1 MSLGVCRDEYLKGT
15 LSLCLPVA
23 SREQVRSWGFNH
35 PDSLP
40 FTQLQARLG
49 PERWK
54 ELEEGHHGKEAREFT
69 ERKLAE
75 LDKYD
80 EMVERMECLQDDVES
95 GKMTIEAFVAVFR
108 ESNGFG
114 KA

>member
-1 MSLGVCRDEYLKGT
+1 MWLHMVL
-15 LSLCLPVA
+15 
-23 SREQVRSWGFNH
+23 SWGFNH

-40 FTQLQARLG
+40 FSQLQAHLG
-49 PERWK
+49 PRRWK

-69 ERKLAE
+69 KRKVAE

-80 EMVERMECLQDDVES
+80 EVVERMECLQDDVES
-95 GKMTIEAFVAVFR
+95 GKMTIQTFLAVLGESTGFR
-108 ESNGFG
+108 